1 MQQFSIY
8 IYIYIYI
15 LGQQFIKTLHIG
27 EFERFLGIPIGYKFL
42 FNVTNDIP
50 AQLNQLSDYGLT
62 PCQKIEVLRIHPS
75 LSHELSS
82 GRVMKESIYDLDKS
96 IKQFLRYNTNTPD
109 NVATPFFYADRHI
122 GGLGIGKIS
131 QEVDI
136 WTISKATQLLYS
148 RDNMISLIAKRQPSN
163 TLNCAIGHDHEI
175 PLTEFLSGSQTHG
188 LYMVID
194 FMAKVLI
201 FGRALD
207 IQQHT
212 LELALIYPIG
222 T

>member
-1 MQQFSIY
+1 MYVCLCTQILTAMNILYMSIIYICIY
-8 IYIYIYI
+8 IYIYIY
-15 LGQQFIKTLHIG
+15 
-27 EFERFLGIPIGYKFL
+27 KFL
-42 FNVTNDIP
+42 FNVTTDIP
-50 AQLNQLSDYGLT
+50 AQLNQLSDSGLT
-62 PCQKIEVLRIHPS
+62 PWQKIEVLRSHLFPS

-82 GRVMKESIYDLDKS
+82 GRVMQESIYDLDKS

-136 WTISKATQLLYS
+136 WTISKATQLLSS
-148 RDNMISLIAKRQPSN
+148 RYNMISSIANRQLSN
-163 TLNCAIGHDHEI
+163 TLNCAIGYDHEI

-194 FMAKVLI
+194 FIAKVLI

-207 IQQHT
+207 MQQHT
-212 LELALIYPIG
+212 LELVLIYPMG